1 MKAWNNLIYDST
13 IDEVDPAL
21 TPKQAKDKYE
31 NDTVEGTDQLKVDRH
46 KELHAIY
53 MSTTLGKDG
62 RKAYDDLRQFY
73 KDQYNE
79 LINALN
85 GRIDNSDLA
94 DDQKAR

>member
-1 MKAWNNLIYDST
+1 
-13 IDEVDPAL
+13 
-21 TPKQAKDKYE
+21 
-31 NDTVEGTDQLKVDRH
+31 
-46 KELHAIY
+46 

-85 GRIDNSDLA
+85 GRIDNSDLT